1 MTVKELMAKDFG
13 TSWHSYPKI
22 YNIGHRYV
30 KDLFNEEVLV
40 TEKVDGSQFSFGI
53 FNGELKAKSK
63 GKEIVIDAPDKMFI
77 QAIET
82 VKKLAPKLRD
92 GWTYRGEYLSKPKH
106 NVLAYDRIPAQHII
120 LFDVNTAH
128 EEYLDYRGMVDEAI
142 DLGLEPVP
150 HIFSGMV
157 EDAETILRMIDRVS
171 VLGGQNCEGVVVKNY
186 SRFGMDGK
194 CMMGKY
200 VSEKFKEVHQGEW
213 KKANPS
219 GKDFIGQLGDKYRSE
234 ARWEK
239 AVQHLKESGNFH
251 DSPRDIGNLII
262 SVRQD
267 IIEECS
273 AEISSALLKYAW
285 GQIERRTVAGLPEWY
300 KERLLKQQFEQGEN
314 VDDSNSEEARGH
326 SEELPGNEQGEDSKC
341 TTEPHQ
347 SE

>member
-1 MTVKELMAKDFG
+1 
-13 TSWHSYPKI
+13 
-22 YNIGHRYV
+22 
-30 KDLFNEEVLV
+30 
-40 TEKVDGSQFSFGI
+40 
-53 FNGELKAKSK
+53 
-63 GKEIVIDAPDKMFI
+63 
-77 QAIET
+77 
-82 VKKLAPKLRD
+82 
-92 GWTYRGEYLSKPKH
+92 
-106 NVLAYDRIPAQHII
+106 
-120 LFDVNTAH
+120 
-128 EEYLDYRGMVDEAI
+128 
-142 DLGLEPVP
+142 
-150 HIFSGMV
+150 
-157 EDAETILRMIDRVS
+157 
-171 VLGGQNCEGVVVKNY
+171 VVVKNY
-186 SRFGMDGK
+186 HRFGMDGK
-194 CMMGKY
+194 VLMGKY

-239 AVQHLKESGNFH
+239 AVQHLKENGTLQNA
-251 DSPRDIGNLII
+251 PQDIGNLIKE
-262 SVRQD
+262 VRSD

-300 KERLLKQQFEQGEN
+300 KERLLKQQFEQGDD